1 MTAFFMLQGRY
12 TQGAIKN
19 LMAKPED
26 RSKAAAAIAKACGGT
41 LLQYYMSLGKYDFM
55 AVMEFPNVEAATA
68 CSMAVAAGGQEIRK
82 GDILLLETGQ
92 GDRTWPSREFAE
104 TARRLCDEALTTGTT
119 TIEIKTGSRS
129 IISYLLS
136 PLIRYKHESLR
147 ER

>member
-26 RSKAAAAIAKACGGT
+26 RSKAAAAVAKACGGT

-68 CSMAVAAGGQEIRK
+68 CSMAVAAGGHVS
-82 GDILLLETGQ
+82 DM
-92 GDRTWPSREFAE
+92 
-104 TARRLCDEALTTGTT
+104 TT
-119 TIEIKTGSRS
+119 TK
-129 IISYLLS
+129 LLTPAEAMKAMALANS
-136 PLIRYKHESLR
+136 AAPSLPLPKGK
-147 ER
+147 

>member
-26 RSKAAAAIAKACGGT
+26 RSKAAASVAKACGGT

-68 CSMAVAAGGQEIRK
+68 CSMAVAAGGHVS
-82 GDILLLETGQ
+82 DM
-92 GDRTWPSREFAE
+92 
-104 TARRLCDEALTTGTT
+104 TT
-119 TIEIKTGSRS
+119 TK
-129 IISYLLS
+129 LLTPAEAMKAMALANS
-136 PLIRYKHESLR
+136 AAPSLPLPKGK
-147 ER
+147 

>member
-26 RSKAAAAIAKACGGT
+26 RSKAAAAVAKACGGT

-68 CSMAVAAGGQEIRK
+68 CSMAVAAGGHVS
-82 GDILLLETGQ
+82 DM
-92 GDRTWPSREFAE
+92 
-104 TARRLCDEALTTGTT
+104 TT
-119 TIEIKTGSRS
+119 TK
-129 IISYLLS
+129 LLTPEEAMKAMALANS
-136 PLIRYKHESLR
+136 AAPSLPLPKGK
-147 ER
+147 